1 MGHRVRARAGATWLV
16 FVLAVLAAP
25 ALLTTS
31 TAAAQAEGP
40 AITGRLVQSGKP
52 VPGVKITVK
61 RGRTPIGTTTSD
73 AAGNWRIPVGTGGTY
88 QVTLDK
94 KTIPKGFKLAD
105 AGRTTLPG
113 VVVQSEGDKFVLF
126 PFGEAGP
133 AGPSDFEEL
142 LNLAVGGIKFGLI
155 VSLAAV
161 GLSLVFGTTGLINFA
176 HGELVTFGALI
187 AWYVNA
193 SGGGGPGVPL
203 LFAGAVG
210 VVAGGLLG
218 GGLDLGLWRPLR
230 RRRTGTTA
238 LIVVSIGLALF
249 LRYIFL
255 VIFKGNPRSFEQFA
269 TQQPWNLGP
278 LSILPKDAVIIV
290 VAVAVLV
297 TLGLLLERTKL
308 GTAVRAVTDDP
319 DLAESSGV
327 DVKRIIL
334 VVWIVSAALAGLGG
348 VLLGTSEA
356 VQWDMGL
363 RILLVMFAAVILG
376 GLGTAFGAILGGLV
390 IGVISEVS
398 TFWFPTDYKIA
409 FALLVLIIVLLV
421 RPQGILGVRERV
433 G

>member
-1 MGHRVRARAGATWLV
+1 
-16 FVLAVLAAP
+16 
-25 ALLTTS
+25 
-31 TAAAQAEGP
+31 
-40 AITGRLVQSGKP
+40 
-52 VPGVKITVK
+52 
-61 RGRTPIGTTTSD
+61 
-73 AAGNWRIPVGTGGTY
+73 
-88 QVTLDK
+88 
-94 KTIPKGFKLAD
+94 
-105 AGRTTLPG
+105 
-113 VVVQSEGDKFVLF
+113 
-126 PFGEAGP
+126 
-133 AGPSDFEEL
+133 
-142 LNLAVGGIKFGLI
+142 
-155 VSLAAV
+155 
-161 GLSLVFGTTGLINFA
+161 LSLVFGTTGLINFA

-193 SGGGGPGVPL
+193 SGGDGPGAPL

-218 GGLDLGLWRPLR
+218 GGLDFGLWRPLR
-230 RRRTGTTA
+230 RRRTGNIA
-238 LIVVSIGLALF
+238 LIVISIGLALF
-249 LRYIFL
+249 LRHVYL

-269 TQQPWNLGP
+269 TQQPWTLGP
-278 LSILPKDAVIIV
+278 LSILPKDAVVIAV
-290 VAVAVLV
+290 SVAVLI

-334 VVWIVSAALAGLGG
+334 LVWIVSTALAGLGG
-348 VLLGTSEA
+348 VLLGTTEA

-409 FALLVLIIVLLV
+409 FALLVLILVLLV

>member
-1 MGHRVRARAGATWLV
+1 
-16 FVLAVLAAP
+16 
-25 ALLTTS
+25 
-31 TAAAQAEGP
+31 
-40 AITGRLVQSGKP
+40 
-52 VPGVKITVK
+52 
-61 RGRTPIGTTTSD
+61 
-73 AAGNWRIPVGTGGTY
+73 
-88 QVTLDK
+88 
-94 KTIPKGFKLAD
+94 
-105 AGRTTLPG
+105 
-113 VVVQSEGDKFVLF
+113 
-126 PFGEAGP
+126 
-133 AGPSDFEEL
+133 
-142 LNLAVGGIKFGLI
+142 
-155 VSLAAV
+155 
-161 GLSLVFGTTGLINFA
+161 
-176 HGELVTFGALI
+176 
-187 AWYVNA
+187 
-193 SGGGGPGVPL
+193 
-203 LFAGAVG
+203 
-210 VVAGGLLG
+210 LLG

>member
-1 MGHRVRARAGATWLV
+1 MVARFVLVLALLGAPSLLAIPPAGA
-16 FVLAVLAAP
+16 
-25 ALLTTS
+25 
-31 TAAAQAEGP
+31 QADVP
-40 AITGRLVQSGKP
+40 AITGRLVQNGKP
-52 VPGVKITVK
+52 VPGVDITVK
-61 RGRTPIGTTTSD
+61 RGRTLVGTATSD
-73 AAGNWRIPVGTGGTY
+73 ATGTWRMPVGQGGTY
-88 QVTLDK
+88 RVTLDK
-94 KTIPKGFKLAD
+94 KTIPKGFTLAD
-105 AGRTTLPG
+105 PSRTTLPS
-113 VVVQSEGDKFVLF
+113 VVVQSEADKFVVF
-126 PFGEAGP
+126 PFGESGP
-133 AGPSDFEEL
+133 SGPSDFEQL
-142 LNLAVGGIKFGLI
+142 LNLAVSGVKFGLI
-155 VSLAAV
+155 VALAAV

-193 SGGGGPGVPL
+193 SGGSGPGIPL

-218 GGLDLGLWRPLR
+218 GGLEVGLWRPLR
-230 RRRTGTTA
+230 RRRTGNIA
-238 LIVVSIGLALF
+238 LIVISIGLALF
-249 LRYIFL
+249 LRHVYL
-255 VIFKGNPRSFEQFA
+255 VIFKGNPRSFEQYA
-269 TQQPWNLGP
+269 TQEPWSLGP

-290 VAVAVLV
+290 VSIAVLI

-334 VVWIVSAALAGLGG
+334 MVWIVSAALAAFGG
-348 VLLGTSEA
+348 VLLGTAET

-376 GLGTAFGAILGGLV
+376 GLGTAFGAIVGGLV
-390 IGVISEVS
+390 IGVISDVS
-398 TFWFPTDYKIA
+398 TFWFPTDYKVA
-409 FALLVLIIVLLV
+409 FALLVLILVLLV

>member
-1 MGHRVRARAGATWLV
+1 LVARFFLVLVLFGA
-16 FVLAVLAAP
+16 P
-25 ALLTTS
+25 SLLTTP
-31 TAAAQAEGP
+31 AAGAQVDGAG
-40 AITGRLVQSGKP
+40 ITGRLVEDGEP
-52 VPGVKITVK
+52 VAGVTITVK
-61 RGRTPIGTTTSD
+61 RGRSVVGTATSD
-73 AAGNWRIPVGTGGTY
+73 AAGIWRVPVGPAGTY
-88 QVTLDK
+88 QVALDPK
-94 KTIPKGFKLAD
+94 SIPRGFRLVD
-105 AGRTTLPG
+105 PDRTTLSN
-113 VVVQSEGDKFVLF
+113 VVVQPDADKFVLF

-133 AGPSDFEEL
+133 SGPSDLEEL

-155 VSLAAV
+155 VALAAV

-193 SGGGGPGVPL
+193 SGGSGPGITL
-203 LFAGAVG
+203 LVAGVVG
-210 VVAGGLLG
+210 VLAGGLLG
-218 GGLDLGLWRPLR
+218 AGLELGLWQPLR
-230 RRRTGTTA
+230 RRRTGTVA
-238 LIVVSIGLALF
+238 LLVISIGLALL
-249 LRYIFL
+249 LRHVYL
-255 VIFKGNPRSFEQFA
+255 VVFKGNPRSFEQFA
-269 TQQPWNLGP
+269 TQEPWSLGP

-290 VAVAVLV
+290 VSVAVLV

-319 DLAESSGV
+319 DLAESSGI

-334 VVWIVSAALAGLGG
+334 LVWIVSTALAGLGG
-348 VLLGTSEA
+348 VLLGTTEA

-376 GLGTAFGAILGGLV
+376 GLGTAFGAIIGGLV

-398 TFWFPTDYKIA
+398 TFWFPTDYKVA

-433 G
+433 A

>member
-1 MGHRVRARAGATWLV
+1 
-16 FVLAVLAAP
+16 
-25 ALLTTS
+25 
-31 TAAAQAEGP
+31 
-40 AITGRLVQSGKP
+40 
-52 VPGVKITVK
+52 
-61 RGRTPIGTTTSD
+61 
-73 AAGNWRIPVGTGGTY
+73 
-88 QVTLDK
+88 
-94 KTIPKGFKLAD
+94 
-105 AGRTTLPG
+105 
-113 VVVQSEGDKFVLF
+113 
-126 PFGEAGP
+126 
-133 AGPSDFEEL
+133 
-142 LNLAVGGIKFGLI
+142 
-155 VSLAAV
+155 
-161 GLSLVFGTTGLINFA
+161 LSLVFGTTGLINFA

-193 SGGGGPGVPL
+193 SGGNGPGAPL

-218 GGLDLGLWRPLR
+218 GGLELGLWRPLR
-230 RRRTGTTA
+230 QRRTGNIA

-249 LRYIFL
+249 LRHVFL
-255 VIFKGNPRSFEQFA
+255 VILKGNPRSFEQFA
-269 TQQPWNLGP
+269 TQEQWTLGP

-290 VAVAVLV
+290 MSIAVLI
-297 TLGLLLERTKL
+297 TLGFLLERTKL

-334 VVWIVSAALAGLGG
+334 MVWIVTAAIAGLGG
-348 VLLGTSEA
+348 VLLGTTEA

-376 GLGTAFGAILGGLV
+376 GLGTAFGAIAGGLV

-398 TFWFPTDYKIA
+398 TFWFPTDYKVA
-409 FALLVLIIVLLV
+409 FALLVLILVLLV

>member
-1 MGHRVRARAGATWLV
+1 MLAR
-16 FVLAVLAAP
+16 FVLVLGLLGAP
-25 ALLTTS
+25 VVVTS
-31 TAAAQAEGP
+31 TGAGAQAEGP

-52 VPGVKITVK
+52 VTGVNITVK
-61 RGRTPIGTTTSD
+61 RGRTVVGATTSD
-73 AAGNWRIPVGTGGTY
+73 ATGSWQVPVGKEGAY

-94 KTIPKGFKLAD
+94 KTIPRGFTLAD
-105 AGRTTLPG
+105 PSHTTLPD
-113 VVVQSEGDKFVLF
+113 VVVQPEADKFVVF

-133 AGPSDFEEL
+133 SGPSDFEEL
-142 LNLAVGGIKFGLI
+142 LNLTVSGIKFGLI
-155 VSLAAV
+155 IALAAV
-161 GLSLVFGTTGLINFA
+161 GLSLVFGTTGMINFA

-193 SGGGGPGVPL
+193 SGGSGPGVSL
-203 LFAGAVG
+203 VFAGAVG

-218 GGLDLGLWRPLR
+218 GGLELGLWRPLR
-230 RRRTGTTA
+230 QRRTGNVA
-238 LIVVSIGLALF
+238 LIVISIGLALF
-249 LRYIFL
+249 LRHIYL

-269 TQQPWNLGP
+269 TQQPWSLGP
-278 LSILPKDAVIIV
+278 LSILPKDAVIIAVSV
-290 VAVAVLV
+290 VALVA
-297 TLGLLLERTKL
+297 LGLLLERTRL

-334 VVWIVSAALAGLGG
+334 TVWIVTAGLAALGG
-348 VLLGTSEA
+348 VLLGTTEA

-376 GLGTAFGAILGGLV
+376 GLGTSFGAIAGGLV

-398 TFWFPTDYKIA
+398 TFWFPTDYKVA
-409 FALLVLIIVLLV
+409 FALLVLILVLLV

-433 G
+433 A

>member
-1 MGHRVRARAGATWLV
+1 LVARFVLVLALLGTPWLVGSSTAGAQL
-16 FVLAVLAAP
+16 
-25 ALLTTS
+25 
-31 TAAAQAEGP
+31 EGP
-40 AITGRLVQSGKP
+40 AITGRFVQDGRP
-52 VPGVKITVK
+52 VPGVEVTVT
-61 RGRTPIGTTTSD
+61 RGRSAIGTTTSD
-73 AAGNWRIPVGTGGTY
+73 ATGAWRVPVPSDGTY
-88 QVTLDK
+88 QVTLDEK
-94 KTIPKGFKLAD
+94 SIPKGFTLAVPD
-105 AGRTTLPG
+105 RTRLPS
-113 VVVQSEGDKFVLF
+113 VIVQPEGEKFVVF

-133 AGPSDFEEL
+133 SGPSDFEEL
-142 LNLAVGGIKFGLI
+142 LNLMVSGVKFGLI
-155 VSLAAV
+155 VALAAV

-193 SGGGGPGVPL
+193 GGGSGPGVPL

-218 GGLDLGLWRPLR
+218 GGLQLGLWQPLR
-230 RRRTGTTA
+230 RRRTGTVA
-238 LIVVSIGLALF
+238 LLVISIGLALF
-249 LRYIFL
+249 LRHVYL

-269 TQQPWNLGP
+269 TQTPWELGP
-278 LSILPKDAVIIV
+278 LSILPKDAAIILV
-290 VAVAVLV
+290 SVAVLI

-334 VVWIVSAALAGLGG
+334 MVWIVSTALAGLGG
-348 VLLGTSEA
+348 VLLGTTEA

-376 GLGTAFGAILGGLV
+376 GLGTAFGAIVGGLV
-390 IGVISEVS
+390 IGVISEMS
-398 TFWFPTDYKIA
+398 TFWFPTDYKVA

-433 G
+433 A

>member
-1 MGHRVRARAGATWLV
+1 
-16 FVLAVLAAP
+16 VLALLAAP
-25 ALLTTS
+25 ALLRTS
-31 TAAAQAEGP
+31 TADAQAEGP
-40 AITGRLVQSGKP
+40 AITGRLSQDGKP

-61 RGRTPIGTTTSD
+61 RGRAPIGTTTSD
-73 AAGNWRIPVGTGGTY
+73 DAGNWQVPVGTGGTY

-105 AGRTTLPG
+105 ADRTTLPN
-113 VVVQSEGDKFVLF
+113 VVVQSEGSKFVLF

-155 VSLAAV
+155 VALAAV

-187 AWYVNA
+187 AWYINA
-193 SGGGGPGVPL
+193 SGGDGPGAPL

-210 VVAGGLLG
+210 IVAGGLLG

-230 RRRTGTTA
+230 RRRTGTIA

-249 LRYIFL
+249 LRHIYL

-269 TQQPWNLGP
+269 TQTPWTLGP

-290 VAVAVLV
+290 VSVAVLI
-297 TLGLLLERTKL
+297 TLGLLLQRTRL

-334 VVWIVSAALAGLGG
+334 MVWIVSTALAALGG
-348 VLLGTSEA
+348 VLLGTTEA

-376 GLGTAFGAILGGLV
+376 GLGSSFGAIAGGLV

-398 TFWFPTDYKIA
+398 TFWFPTDYKVA
-409 FALLVLIIVLLV
+409 FALLALILVLLV
-421 RPQGILGVRERV
+421 RPQGILGVHERV

>member
-1 MGHRVRARAGATWLV
+1 LVAR
-16 FVLAVLAAP
+16 FVLVLALLGVP
-25 ALLTTS
+25 ALSTTS
-31 TAAAQAEGP
+31 TAGAQAEGP
-40 AITGRLVQSGKP
+40 AITGRLVQNGKP
-52 VPGVKITVK
+52 VPEVRITVK
-61 RGRTPIGTTTSD
+61 AGKRSVGSTTSD
-73 AAGNWRIPVGTGGTY
+73 ATGAWRVPVARLGTY

-105 AGRTTLPG
+105 PSRTSLPN
-113 VVVQSEGDKFVLF
+113 VVVQSEADKFVLF

-133 AGPSDFEEL
+133 SGPSDFEEL
-142 LNLAVGGIKFGLI
+142 LNLTVSGIKFGLI
-155 VSLAAV
+155 VALAAV

-193 SGGGGPGVPL
+193 SGGSGPGVSL
-203 LFAGAVG
+203 LFAGVVG
-210 VVAGGLLG
+210 VIAGGLLG
-218 GGLDLGLWRPLR
+218 GGLELGLWRPLR
-230 RRRTGTTA
+230 RRRTGTIA

-249 LRYIFL
+249 LRHIYL

-269 TQQPWNLGP
+269 TQTPWKLGP
-278 LSILPKDAVIIV
+278 LSILPKDAAIIGV
-290 VAVAVLV
+290 SIVVLV
-297 TLGLLLERTKL
+297 TLGLLLEHTKL

-334 VVWIVSAALAGLGG
+334 VVWVVTAAIAALGG
-348 VLLGTSEA
+348 VLLGTTET

-409 FALLVLIIVLLV
+409 FALLVLILVLLV